1 MGGDIF
7 IQIYTGVST
16 RPSTSRPLLAAYAVR
31 RNAYE
36 ACGAPTCLYHGVCM
50 HTWIIIARKKICI
63 FKQLLKI
70 ISRADYLLA
79 ISHVCIGR
87 PGNRADNPF
96 SSNSNSS
103 SHTTTRTTFSLVIHR
118 VGSLFTIVIGQSMD
132 TSMANDHM
140 ESVSQKA
147 EQSCSPAQTKNAKG
161 KPPPHVG
168 EQFVPFF

>member
-50 HTWIIIARKKICI
+50 HTWIIIARKKFCR

-79 ISHVCIGR
+79 ISHVCNR
-87 PGNRADNPF
+87 STGNPEPTIPSLPTQFLLIKQRHELPH
-96 SSNSNSS
+96 SS
-103 SHTTTRTTFSLVIHR
+103 SSIELVASPHHR
-118 VGSLFTIVIGQSMD
+118 RR
-132 TSMANDHM
+132 
-140 ESVSQKA
+140 A
-147 EQSCSPAQTKNAKG
+147 EHGDVHSA
-161 KPPPHVG
+161 
-168 EQFVPFF
+168 